1 MPKKLLKALEKDAS
15 ERVFKD
21 VPERDFDS
29 GRQYS
34 HMSRQG

>member
-15 ERVFKD
+15 ERILED
-21 VPERDFDS
+21 VSERDFDS